1 MKFCKNCGAQ
11 LADEAAFCTNCGTQ
25 AEQVAPQQP
34 AAPQQAYAA
43 PQQPY
48 AAPQQQYAA
57 PQQPY
62 AAPQQAYPQQAY
74 AQQPYAPARPTS
86 GITTAA
92 KVFMIL
98 GTIATSLGGYL
109 IPLAWCLPMT
119 IVYFKKLK
127 TGQPISTGFKV
138 CSLLFVSLIGG
149 ILMLCD
155 KDN

>member
-25 AEQVAPQQP
+25 AEQ
-34 AAPQQAYAA
+34 AAPQQAA
-43 PQQPY
+43 PQQPVQQAY

-57 PQQPY
+57 PQQQY

-98 GTIATSLGGYL
+98 GTILTSIGGYL

-127 TGQPISTGFKV
+127 TGQPIGTGFKV
-138 CSLLFVSLIGG
+138 CSLLFVSLLGG
-149 ILMLCD
+149 IFMLCD
-155 KDN
+155 KEH